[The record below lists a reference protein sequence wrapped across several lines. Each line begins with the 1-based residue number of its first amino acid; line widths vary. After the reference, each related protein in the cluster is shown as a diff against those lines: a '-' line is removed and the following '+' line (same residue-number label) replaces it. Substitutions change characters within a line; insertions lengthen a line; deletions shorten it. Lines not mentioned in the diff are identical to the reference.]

1 MYVHN
6 TFLTNSIR
14 SCFMQEERRRT
25 GRYVAG
31 GTAILLSLLG
41 LYQAFI
47 VGTPEYAALFVP
59 AVIMF
64 VYVLCILHASK
75 HQQKLAKALE
85 QEALKEIVVASDS
98 KPDLFEPPKI
108 KMKNL
113 KRSFSIA

>member
-1 MYVHN
+1 MAA
-6 TFLTNSIR
+6 LSIY
-14 SCFMQEERRRT
+14 SSSIQKEERRRT
-25 GRYVAG
+25 GRYVAA

-59 AVIMF
+59 ALIMF
-64 VYVLCILHASK
+64 IYVLCILHASK

-85 QEALKEIVVASDS
+85 QEALREVIIEER
-98 KPDLFEPPKI
+98 KPEFLEPPRI